1 MPVVDVEVKHS
12 EENVA
17 VSHILLQTSGQR
29 LQMLGEV
36 LTGGLLGYSHQVFP
50 NKWDQVRA
58 SAILDDF
65 VELLLTLERS
75 KENIIRYVWFSA
87 EFEWTAYTRLT
98 SK

>member
-1 MPVVDVEVKHS
+1 
-12 EENVA
+12 
-17 VSHILLQTSGQR
+17 
-29 LQMLGEV
+29 MLGEV
-36 LTGGLLGYSHQVFP
+36 LTSGLLGYSHQVFP

-58 SAILDDF
+58 SATLDDF